1 MSISDITNYL
11 NIALIVLFVLV
22 LVTIALYFLRGL
34 ARGWRYGTYRVI
46 AFAIL
51 VTVAF
56 VTLSPLAEALGNW
69 DMTSFNLPT
78 IAYTIQNNNQTYNVS
93 ASFGTPYSV
102 IQTLVAETLKAY
114 DANLDPAEVQNYA
127 IALSKSLVMLLT
139 LFLDGVLLATL
150 GNLFVMLLWHIAFIH
165 TIPKDKRPEA
175 KKKGKLISAFEEVV
189 VGVVIGAMI
198 LFPLT
203 SMVNSLV
210 YGWDKTKDSQDQATV
225 SANNDTYKTVQAVV
239 DTYDNSIFSQL
250 FFAWTKN
257 DSGMSYD
264 MALTNFLTQGSY
276 NSATVGVIN
285 EMTSFASMG
294 SLLVKGGLLS
304 EKGFDQSKVPFFLV
318 SRYGPELLRSLGQSQ
333 LITGLLPYALD
344 VVENI
349 DQVANFL
356 KVGKGIDFSKFNYTA
371 TFSTLADL
379 YESLID
385 NDVLKTALVD
395 KEGNWGATADIVKAA
410 FDGSVSKPMHNLLA
424 ALDDGQLAVFDAV
437 IEAAVYVACCNS
449 AKEVAANPSD
459 YEGKITLLDFFPSL
473 TGHTDPSK
481 ETDVPDNYKS
491 IKWGQEIATIFDS
504 ASSIIKGDPSLLKT
518 LTEGLK
524 GSTYTINTDAL
535 TAGIF
540 GHLDAYASGLFGV
553 ASTSSGS
560 SSSGALAAEASTS
573 TPCLLDSSFVEN
585 AMPKFLTVMQDTLNT
600 NFGLTD
606 AAKKIDLTAVKTK
619 LSLTDTATLAE
630 RTSAMKGEFGKL
642 YSVIDAFVS
651 TSEGQAFLKD
661 TKGMPGLYFDPSGNF
676 VGIDKNLLSGLS
688 KGMALLD
695 KSALSSAILPK
706 LFKGFMEGDSS
717 PLKSLGLSNLNLNF
731 DIVDSEG
738 NPAVGASLASL
749 LDAFNA
755 NQNLISYL
763 LASGTEIN
771 ASNADSVVK
780 TLLSFKTDSTGT
792 QTQLASLLKALVG
805 NKIINS
811 GDNIKNLIEP
821 YLTKMGFSDFSKL
834 TIPTGDDLSV
844 EMDHFVGVLQAISS
858 ENALGLLMNAQ
869 SMNTTELLNALKK
882 ISFTDIF
889 TAVNDSTIVK
899 SILGSFLDASILP
912 QLKDIM
918 GQDEITKY
926 SLGFKNVS
934 DWSNEGKA
942 LDALVSAAS
951 EFGDLA
957 NIDYLHSDP
966 DAVSGIVKALAGS
979 GIFQAVQSD
988 NSVKYVFPEFMADK
1002 LIAQFVKNQAST
1014 GKYFADPTASGT
1026 LTADNFTRFKADF
1039 TALSKSTDWTA
1050 AGGEADK
1057 IGAIVR
1063 YILRLDGFTTISATT
1078 DWRTVNRAN
1087 LQGLLNAVA
1096 NSDSFGPILTYHLFT
1111 NTIDAIGSSM
1121 SNLKTYSNLDY
1132 LLDTTGTSAER
1143 KAKRTTEVGYLYDM
1157 ISAAVD
1163 PGFGLLDS
1171 NGHLPTS
1178 SSNFKLANVSADFLV
1193 NPLLTSLSS
1202 SQVFN
1207 SLKTGASYT
1216 AFEEEYA
1223 QILVDNSLYSNKAA
1237 VESVI
1242 SSKFRTN
1249 EGKSDVGAWQGEISS
1264 LCTLLSDAKAL
1275 DLDLA
1280 ALDFNSLFSKSNSA
1294 ELNENN
1300 RVKVEES
1307 LKAYKNCLTL
1317 APSLPDLL
1325 KKAVGKV
1332 VDSMKSN
1339 GVSDADEYGLATA
1352 NFTYNGTDP
1361 YDDNE
1366 IHCLSYILED
1376 GLITDFNT
1384 VGIKDATSGS
1394 SVANLLENMAKS
1406 QIFNSVKTGG
1416 SETETTLEKT
1426 IQKVLLKSGYYGTAT
1441 DATVIAN
1448 VKTVVL
1454 EVKKGNYGWN
1464 GDDQHA
1470 GEIAKLEAV
1479 ASALPTDIN
1488 GDALDLNGFSLTNFF
1503 GNDETTQEQQRLK
1516 LKSFLD
1522 EVNASALLYPGLAGK
1537 INSAIASNN
1546 SSTISL
1552 SGANSY
1558 YNGYFSYHD
1567 AVTGAVIYH
1576 TTLGNSYT
1584 ADEIVILTRLFKD
1597 VSTLGNVDL
1606 SDIAK
1611 IDAAKVSALLK
1622 DMVQSRVFNSTADGT
1637 GQPVAQRVMSQALL
1651 AGGALDSTYF
1661 FAANPKD
1668 SAGTAAAYYTDS
1680 ASKASYL
1687 AKKYF
1692 SQDGT
1697 THLVSSTNL
1706 AYIDGDT
1713 GSIKSVIIAVQTGTI
1728 ATAVKN
1734 NDYASLS
1741 ESDLM
1746 TLLGAL
1752 NDCKLYEDCVPNL
1765 LGNAI
1770 TGSMASAITGVN
1782 LARANPYYIY
1792 YEPASGFVYGSSA
1805 IAYTYDGANKVT
1817 YTPINFENKYEGD
1830 ELATLASLITKL
1842 NDSSVTGLFQSSST
1856 TSFNYTNEQI
1866 QTIHDLLS
1874 LLSKSYVF
1882 NLGGPHGGNAVGS
1895 TPSALHV
1902 NDDLSVFEEAL
1913 FNFLDQSGL
1922 AELAYD
1928 KAYDYQI
1935 SGTYA
1940 PEIKLYTALKT
1951 FESDFGKD
1959 SSSPRN
1965 GNTLHSGV
1973 WQNEIDYLTVHT
1985 DGSNAIDG
1993 GLLYT
1998 LRNNS
2003 ETFALIQNGSISNLS
2018 NITTVSPDAIRVL
2031 LKAMNQVD
2039 LVHAAVPYT
2048 VASLIEDSLNFKTYS
2063 TLSFAATLN
2072 ASAFNTES
2080 LGNRGHFNAL
2090 TVTLSSEMPSGSYPT
2105 VYAYDSTATGATQ
2118 VQVGLKKDANGVNI
2132 GHTSGTL
2139 VYEFDMGE
2147 TYPYYFSIDAGAYT
2161 ITSITYSLNTS
2172 NYILSQQEFLADEGS
2187 GNTALDVIANFAQ
2200 SIYIDKGSGTM
2211 GYVDFS
2217 SSSDISTLF
2226 SNLTPSTSPTG
2237 AHLSS
2242 ILRYIGDPNGF
2253 YTRNFY
2259 TANAD
2264 YTPATSSSYDLASR
2278 DIVLRRM
2285 LSFSYN
2291 GTAIDLG
2298 KYFAEST
2305 NDPATFV
2312 GAKDIF
2318 TAAGYS
2324 PENEGDWFT
2333 NNLASLAAGEA
2344 LYANTPTTI
2353 SGLTVPPVHA
2363 YAEALASVSSGT
2375 TFYESSLEKSADNAA
2390 SGTSRLGRYLV
2401 SGQLQRFLNAATSYA
2416 FPDNVVAGTYLN
2428 FNNLASAPSSYLLLT
2443 NRKSLQPSDWTNPSF
2458 YDNDFALL
2466 GTTSLSST
2474 DGNPGLNIL
2483 HQYFKVTKLLNL
2495 TSVLSNLGQASY
2507 PLSTADKTALGDAY
2521 TYLDGY
2527 LTVGSAAA
2535 KRLVQTLYLST
2546 IYDDYLNRLYYHG
2559 VTLSSPSEVDFF
2571 LLPTVTHNLAS
2582 TLSSIPTA

>member
-1 MSISDITNYL
+1 MSISEVTNYL

-56 VTLSPLAEALGNW
+56 LALGPLADALGNW
-69 DMTSFNLPT
+69 DMTSFNLNPIT
-78 IAYTIQNNNQTYNVS
+78 YSIQNNTYEIS

-114 DANLDPAEVQNYA
+114 DANLDPTQVQNYA
-127 IALSKSLVMLLT
+127 IALSKSLMMLLT
-139 LFLDGVLLATL
+139 LFLDGILLATL

-189 VGVVIGAMI
+189 IGVVIGSMI

-210 YGWDKTKDSQDQATV
+210 YGWDKTKDNQDQATV
-225 SANNDTYKTVQAVV
+225 SANNDTYKSVQAVV
-239 DTYDNSIFSQL
+239 DTYDNSIFSQF

-257 DSGMSYD
+257 DAGMSYD
-264 MALTNFLTQGSY
+264 MALTNFLTQGTY
-276 NSATVGVIN
+276 DKATIGVIN

-304 EKGFDQSKVPFFLV
+304 EKGFDQSKVPFFLT
-318 SRYGPELLRSLGQSQ
+318 SRYAPELLRSLSQSK
-333 LITGLLPYALD
+333 LISGLLPYALD

-349 DQVANFL
+349 DKVAGFL
-356 KVGKGIDFSKFNYTA
+356 KVGKGIKFEQFNYSV
-371 TFSTLADL
+371 TFSTLADI
-379 YESLID
+379 YESLIE
-385 NDVLKTALVD
+385 NDVLKSALID
-395 KEGNWGATADIVKAA
+395 KEGNWGATSDIVKAA
-410 FDGSVSKPMHNLLA
+410 FDSTVSTPMHNLFA

-437 IEAAVYVACCNS
+437 MEAAVYVACCKS
-449 AKEVAANPSD
+449 AEEVAANPSD
-459 YEGKITLLDFFPSL
+459 YEGKITLMDFFPSL
-473 TGHTDPSK
+473 EGHTDPSK
-481 ETDVPDNYKS
+481 ETDVPENYKS
-491 IKWGQEIATIFDS
+491 IKWGQEIATVFDS
-504 ASSIIKGDPSLLKT
+504 ASSIIQKDPTLLTT
-518 LTEGLK
+518 LTEGLQ
-524 GSTYTINTDAL
+524 GTTYTINTDHL

-540 GHLDAYASGLFGV
+540 DHLDAYASGLFGV
-553 ASTSSGS
+553 TSS
-560 SSSGALAAEASTS
+560 SSSGALAAATSTS
-573 TPCLLDSSFVEN
+573 TSCLLDSSFVEN
-585 AMPKFLTVMQDTLNT
+585 AMPKFLSVMQDTLNT

-606 AAKKIDLTAVKTK
+606 ATKKIDLTAAKTK
-619 LSLTDTATLAE
+619 LSLTDDATLTE
-630 RTSAMKGEFGKL
+630 RTSAMKGEFSKL
-642 YSVIDAFVS
+642 YNVISAFVS
-651 TSEGQAFLKD
+651 TPEGKAFLKD

-676 VGIDKNLLSGLS
+676 VGIDSNLLTGLS
-688 KGMALLD
+688 KGMKLLD
-695 KSALSSAILPK
+695 QSTLSSAILPK

-717 PLKSLGLSNLNLNF
+717 PLKSLGLTNLNLNF
-731 DIVDSEG
+731 DIVDTEG
-738 NPAVGASLASL
+738 NPAVGASLAGL

-755 NQNLISYL
+755 NQDLVSYL
-763 LASGTEIN
+763 LASGAEIN

-780 TLLSFKTDSTGT
+780 RLLSFKDKSDTSG
-792 QTQLASLLKALVG
+792 QKTQLANLLKALVD

-811 GDNIKNLIEP
+811 GDNIKNLIEL

-834 TIPTGDDLSV
+834 VIPTGDDLSV

-858 ENALGLLMNAQ
+858 ENALGLLMNAK

-882 ISFTDIF
+882 ISFTNIF

-899 SILGSFLDASILP
+899 SILGSFLDTSILP
-912 QLKDIM
+912 QLSAIM
-918 GQDEITKY
+918 SSEEISKY

-934 DWSNEGKA
+934 DWANEGKA

-951 EFGDLA
+951 EFGDLS

-966 DAVSGIVKALAGS
+966 EAVSGIIKALAGS

-988 NSVKYVFPEFMADK
+988 NSVKYVFPDFMAGK
-1002 LIAQFVKNQAST
+1002 LITYFVNNQDST
-1014 GKYFADPTASGT
+1014 GKYFADSTATGT
-1026 LTADNFTRFKADF
+1026 LTADNFNRFKADF
-1039 TALSKSTDWTA
+1039 TALNSVNDWTA
-1050 AGGEADK
+1050 ADGEADK
-1057 IGAIVR
+1057 IGTIVR

-1078 DWRTVNRAN
+1078 DWRTINRAN

-1096 NSDSFGPILTYHLFT
+1096 DSDSFGPILTYHLFA

-1121 SNLKTYSNLDY
+1121 PDLKTYSNLDY
-1132 LLDTTGTSAER
+1132 LLDSTGTSAER
-1143 KAKRTTEVGYLYDM
+1143 KAKRTSEVGYLYDM

-1171 NGHLPTS
+1171 HGQLPTS

-1207 SLKTGASYT
+1207 SLKTNETYT

-1223 QILVDNSLYSNKAA
+1223 QILVDNSLYSDKAA
-1237 VESVI
+1237 VRSII

-1280 ALDFNSLFSKSNSA
+1280 ALDFNTLFSKNNSA

-1300 RVKVEES
+1300 RSKVEEA
-1307 LKAYKNCLTL
+1307 LKAYKNCKTL

-1325 KKAVGKV
+1325 KKAVVKV
-1332 VDSMKSN
+1332 VDQMKSD
-1339 GVSDADEYGLATA
+1339 GVSDADDYGLATA
-1352 NFTYNGTDP
+1352 NFTYSGTDP

-1376 GLITDFNT
+1376 GLITDFTNL
-1384 VGIKDATSGS
+1384 GIKDATSGS

-1406 QIFNSVKTGG
+1406 QIFNSVQKGG

-1426 IQKVLLKSGYYGTAT
+1426 MQKVLLKSGYYGTAT
-1441 DATVIAN
+1441 DATVITN

-1454 EVKKGNYGWN
+1454 EVKNTDYGWI
-1464 GDDQHA
+1464 GDE
-1470 GEIAKLEAV
+1470 GEVAKLEAV
-1479 ASALPTDIN
+1479 AAALPTDTAGN
-1488 GDALDLNGFSLTNFF
+1488 DLDLNAFSLTNFF
-1503 GNDETTQEQQRLK
+1503 GSDETTQEQQRAK
-1516 LKSFLD
+1516 LGTFLN
-1522 EVNASALLYPGLAGK
+1522 EVNFSGLLYPGLAQK
-1537 INSAIASNN
+1537 VDSAIASNN
-1546 SSTISL
+1546 TSTISL

-1567 AVTGAVIYH
+1567 ANNALVQHA
-1576 TTLGNSYT
+1576 TLGNAYST
-1584 ADEIVILTRLFKD
+1584 SEITILTHLFKD
-1597 VSTLGNVDL
+1597 VSGLGNVDL
-1606 SDIAK
+1606 NDIAK
-1611 IDAAKVSALLK
+1611 IDATKVTTLLK
-1622 DMVQSRVFNSTADGT
+1622 DMVQSRVFNTSADGT
-1637 GQPVAQRVMSQALL
+1637 SQPVAQKVMSQALL
-1651 AGGALDSTYF
+1651 AGGALDSTYY

-1668 SAGTAAAYYTDS
+1668 SAGVAAANYSDS

-1687 AKKYF
+1687 AKTYF
-1692 SQDGT
+1692 AQDAS
-1697 THLVSSTNL
+1697 THLVSATNL
-1706 AYIDGDT
+1706 AYIDGDS
-1713 GSIKSVIIAVQTGTI
+1713 GSIKSVILAVQKGTI

-1741 ESDLM
+1741 ESDLT

-1770 TGSMASAITGVN
+1770 TGTMASAINGVN

-1792 YEPASGFVYGSSA
+1792 YEPASGFVYGSST
-1805 IAYTYDGANKVT
+1805 ISYAYDSANKVT
-1817 YTPINFENKYEGD
+1817 YTPVNFENTFESD
-1830 ELATLASLITKL
+1830 ELATLATLITKL
-1842 NDSSVTGLFQSSST
+1842 NDSSVTSLFQSSST

-1866 QTIHDLLS
+1866 QTIHDLLG
-1874 LLSKSYVF
+1874 LLGKSYVF
-1882 NLGGPHGGNAVGS
+1882 NLGGPYGGNVEGS

-1902 NDDLSVFEEAL
+1902 NDDLSVFEQVL

-1922 AELAYD
+1922 AKLAYD
-1928 KAYDYQI
+1928 QAYDYQI
-1935 SGTYA
+1935 TGTYA
-1940 PEIKLYTALKT
+1940 PEAKLYAAIKT
-1951 FESDFGKD
+1951 FESDFGK
-1959 SSSPRN
+1959 SSALN
-1965 GNTLHSGV
+1965 GSTLHSGV
-1973 WQNEIDYLTVHT
+1973 WQDEIDYLTIHT
-1985 DGSNAIDG
+1985 DGANAIDG
-1993 GLLYT
+1993 GLLYA
-1998 LRNNS
+1998 LRNNT
-2003 ETFALIQNGSISNLS
+2003 EAFALIQNGSISNLS
-2018 NITTVSPDAIRVL
+2018 NLKTVSPTTIRVL

-2039 LVHAAVPYT
+2039 LVHTAVPYT
-2048 VASLIEDSLNFKTYS
+2048 VASLIEDSLNFKTFS
-2063 TLSFAATLN
+2063 TLSFTAAPN

-2080 LGNRGHFNAL
+2080 LGNRGRFNAL
-2090 TVTLSSEMPSGSYPT
+2090 KVTLSSEMASGTYPI
-2105 VYAYDSTATGATQ
+2105 VYAYDSTAAGATQ
-2118 VQVGLKKDANGVNI
+2118 VQVGLAKDDHGNDI
-2132 GHTSGTL
+2132 GHTAGTL

-2147 TYPYYFSIDAGAYT
+2147 THPYYFSVDAGAYT
-2161 ITSITYSLNTS
+2161 IASLTYSINTS
-2172 NYILSQQEFLADEGS
+2172 NYILRQQEFLSDDGS

-2217 SSSDISTLF
+2217 STSDISTLF
-2226 SNLTPSTSPTG
+2226 GSLTPSTSPTG
-2237 AHLSS
+2237 AHLSN

-2253 YTRNFY
+2253 YTRHY
-2259 TANAD
+2259 YMANAD
-2264 YTPATSSSYDLASR
+2264 YSPATSNSYDLASR

-2305 NDPATFV
+2305 NDPATFE
-2312 GAKDIF
+2312 GAKDVF
-2318 TAAGYS
+2318 TAPGYNA
-2324 PENEGDWFT
+2324 EIEGDWFT
-2333 NNLASLAAGEA
+2333 NNLASLAVDEA
-2344 LYANTPTTI
+2344 LYANASAIGALPAAP
-2353 SGLTVPPVHA
+2353 SVHA
-2363 YAEALASVSSGT
+2363 YAEALATLNGGST
-2375 TFYESSLEKSADNAA
+2375 LYESSLEKSADSAA
-2390 SGTSRLGRYLV
+2390 SGTSRLGRYLAA
-2401 SGQLQRFLNAATSYA
+2401 GQLQRFLNSAIAYA
-2416 FPDNVVAGTYLN
+2416 FPENVVVGTYLN
-2428 FNNLASAPSSYLLLT
+2428 FNNLTSAPNSYLLLT
-2443 NRKSLQPSDWTNPSF
+2443 NRKTLQPSDWVNPSF
-2458 YDNDFALL
+2458 YSNNFALL
-2466 GTTSLSST
+2466 GTTSLSSA

-2483 HQYFKVTKLLNL
+2483 HQYFQVTKLLNL
-2495 TSVLSNLGQASY
+2495 TSVASNPGQASY
-2507 PLSTADKTALGDAY
+2507 PLAAADKAAIGDAY

-2527 LTVGSAAA
+2527 LTVGNAAV

-2559 VTLSSPSEVDFF
+2559 ITLSSPNDVDFF
-2571 LLPTVTHNLAS
+2571 RLPSATDNLAS
-2582 TLSSIPTA
+2582 TLTNIPTA

>member
-1 MSISDITNYL
+1 MDISDITNYL
-11 NIALIVLFVLV
+11 NIALIILFVLV

-51 VTVAF
+51 VTIAF
-56 VTLSPLAEALGNW
+56 ATLTPLANALGNW
-69 DMTSFNLPT
+69 DMKSFNLPP
-78 IAYTIQNNNQTYNVS
+78 ISYTIPNDNQTYNIS

-102 IQTLVAETLKAY
+102 IQTLVGDTLKAF
-114 DANLDPAEVQNYA
+114 DSNLNPAGVQAYA
-127 IALSKSLVMLLT
+127 IALSQSLVMLLM
-139 LFLDGVLLATL
+139 LFIDGILLATL

-210 YGWDKTKDSQDQATV
+210 YGWDKTGDSQDQATV
-225 SANNDTYKTVQAVV
+225 SANNDTYKAVQAVV
-239 DTYDNSIFSQL
+239 DTYDNSLFSQL

-264 MALTNFLTQGSY
+264 MALTDFLTQGSY
-276 NSATVGVIN
+276 NDATVGVIN

-304 EKGFDQSKVPFFLV
+304 EKGFDQNKIPFFLV
-318 SRYGPELLRSLGQSQ
+318 SRYGPELLRSLGQSK

-349 DQVANFL
+349 GQVASFL
-356 KVGKGIDFSKFNYTA
+356 KVGKGIDFAKFNFNL
-371 TFSTLADL
+371 TFNTLADI
-379 YESLID
+379 YESLVD

-395 KEGNWGATADIVKAA
+395 KDGNWGATADIVKAA
-410 FDGSVSKPMHNLLA
+410 FDDSVSAPMHTLLA
-424 ALDDGQLAVFDAV
+424 ALDDDKLAVFDAV
-437 IEAAVYVACCNS
+437 IEAAVYVACCDS
-449 AKEVAANPSD
+449 AKGMENSSENED
-459 YEGKITLLDFFPSL
+459 EITLLDFFPSL
-473 TGHTDPSK
+473 ADHTDPSK
-481 ETDVPDNYKS
+481 ETDVPDNFKS
-491 IKWGQEIATIFDS
+491 IKWGQEIATVFDS
-504 ASSIIKGDPSLLKT
+504 VRSIVKKDPTLLTT
-518 LTEGLK
+518 LTEGLSDPA
-524 GSTYTINTDAL
+524 GYTINTDHL

-540 GHLDAYASGLFGV
+540 DHLDAYASGLFGV
-553 ASTSSGS
+553 TST
-560 SSSGALAAEASTS
+560 SSSGALAAETGTS
-573 TPCLLDSSFVEN
+573 APCLLDSSFVEN
-585 AMPKFLTVMQDTLNT
+585 AMPKFLTVIQDTLNT

-606 AAKKIDLTAVKTK
+606 AAKKIDLSAAKTK

-630 RTSAMKGEFGKL
+630 RTSAIKGEFGKL

-651 TSEGQAFLKD
+651 TKEGKAFLKD
-661 TKGMPGLYFDPSGNF
+661 TKGMPGLYFDPNGNF
-676 VGIDKNLLSGLS
+676 VGINKNLLGGLS

-695 KSALSSAILPK
+695 KSVLSSAILPK
-706 LFKGFMEGDSS
+706 LFKGLMEGDSS
-717 PLKSLGLSNLNLNF
+717 PLKSLGLNNLNLNF
-731 DIVDSEG
+731 DIVDTEG

-755 NQNLISYL
+755 NQDLISYL

-771 ASNADSVVK
+771 ASNADGVVK
-780 TLLSFKTDSTGT
+780 TLLSFKDKTDSTGE

-821 YLTKMGFSDFSKL
+821 YLTKMGFSDFAKL
-834 TIPTGDDLSV
+834 TIPTGDDLSI

-858 ENALGLLMNAQ
+858 ENALSLLMNAQ
-869 SMNTTELLNALKK
+869 SMDKTELLAALKK
-882 ISFTDIF
+882 ISFTNVF
-889 TAVNDSTIVK
+889 SAVNDSTIVK
-899 SILGSFLDASILP
+899 SILGSFLDTTILP
-912 QLKDIM
+912 QLTDIM
-918 GQDEITKY
+918 STDEINKY

-934 DWSNEGKA
+934 DWTNEGKA
-942 LDALVSAAS
+942 FDALVAAAS
-951 EFGDLA
+951 DFGDLS

-966 DAVSGIVKALAGS
+966 DAVSGIIKALAGS
-979 GIFQAVQSD
+979 GIFQATQDD
-988 NSVKYVFPEFMADK
+988 NSVKYVFPQFMADK
-1002 LIAQFVKNQAST
+1002 LTTYFVNNQDAA
-1014 GKYFADPTASGT
+1014 GQYFADSTAAGV
-1026 LTADNFTRFKADF
+1026 LTADNFTRFKTDF
-1039 TALSKSTDWTA
+1039 AALAKQSDWTA

-1057 IGAIVR
+1057 IATIVR
-1063 YILRLDGFTTISATT
+1063 YILRLDGFTTISAAT
-1078 DWRTVNRAN
+1078 DWRNVNRAN
-1087 LQGLLNAVA
+1087 LRGLLNAVA
-1096 NSDSFGPILTYHLFT
+1096 DSASFGPILTYHLYA
-1111 NTIDAIGSSM
+1111 NTIEAIGSSM
-1121 SNLKTYSNLDY
+1121 PNLKTYSNLDY
-1132 LLDTTGTSAER
+1132 LLDTARTSAER
-1143 KAKRTTEVGYLYDM
+1143 KTEVGYLYDM

-1171 NGHLPTS
+1171 NGQLPTS
-1178 SSNFKLANVSADFLV
+1178 SSNIKFANVSADFLV

-1207 SLKTGASYT
+1207 SLKTGMNYT

-1223 QILVDNSLYSNKAA
+1223 QILVDNSLYSDTAA
-1237 VESVI
+1237 VESII
-1242 SSKFRTN
+1242 SSNFRTN
-1249 EGKSDVGAWQGEISS
+1249 EGKSDVAAWQGEISH
-1264 LCTLLSDAKAL
+1264 LCTLLSDVKAL

-1280 ALDFNSLFSKSNSA
+1280 ALDFNLLFSKSNSA
-1294 ELNENN
+1294 ELNESN
-1300 RVKVEES
+1300 RAKVEES
-1307 LKAYKNCLTL
+1307 LKAYKNCQTL

-1325 KKAVGKV
+1325 KKAVVKV
-1332 VDSMKSN
+1332 VDSMKAS
-1339 GVSDADEYGLATA
+1339 GVTDADEYGLATA
-1352 NFTYNGTDP
+1352 NFTYSGSSP
-1361 YDDNE
+1361 YGDAE
-1366 IHCLSYILED
+1366 IHYLSFILED

-1384 VGIKDATSGS
+1384 IGIKDATSGS

-1406 QIFNSVKTGG
+1406 QIFNSVKMGG

-1441 DATVIAN
+1441 DATVIAD

-1454 EVKKGNYGWN
+1454 EVKKSDYGWN
-1464 GDDQHA
+1464 GDTENV

-1479 ASALPTDIN
+1479 ASALPTDTN
-1488 GDALDLNGFSLTNFF
+1488 GSALDLNGFSLTNFF
-1503 GNDETTQEQQRLK
+1503 GSDETTQEQQRIK
-1516 LKSFLD
+1516 LKDFLD

-1537 INSAIASNN
+1537 IDSAIASNN

-1567 AVTGAVIYH
+1567 SATGTIAYH
-1576 TTLGNSYT
+1576 TTLGNYYT
-1584 ADEIVILTRLFKD
+1584 ADEITVLTHLFED

-1611 IDAAKVSALLK
+1611 IDAAKVAALLK

-1651 AGGALDSTYF
+1651 AGGALDSTYY

-1668 SAGTAAAYYTDS
+1668 SAGKAAAYYSDS

-1692 SQDGT
+1692 TQDGI
-1697 THLVSSTNL
+1697 THLVSASNL
-1706 AYIDGDT
+1706 AYITGDT
-1713 GSIKSVIIAVQTGTI
+1713 GSIKSVILAVKTGTI

-1734 NDYASLS
+1734 NDYTSLS
-1741 ESDLM
+1741 EGDLT

-1765 LGNAI
+1765 LANAI
-1770 TGSMASAITGVN
+1770 SGSMASAINGVN

-1792 YEPASGFVYGSSA
+1792 YEPASGFVYGSDA
-1805 IAYTYDGANKVT
+1805 IVYAYDSANKVT
-1817 YTPINFENKYEGD
+1817 YTPVNFENTFESD
-1830 ELATLASLITKL
+1830 ELATLATLITKL
-1842 NDSSVTGLFQSSST
+1842 NDSSVTSLFQSSST

-1866 QTIHDLLS
+1866 QTIHDLLG
-1874 LLSKSYVF
+1874 LLGKSYVF
-1882 NLGGPHGGNAVGS
+1882 NLGGPYGGNVEGS

-1902 NDDLSVFEEAL
+1902 SDDLSVFEQVL

-1922 AELAYD
+1922 AKLAYD
-1928 KAYDYQI
+1928 QAYDYQI
-1935 SGTYA
+1935 TGTYA
-1940 PEIKLYTALKT
+1940 PEAKLYAAIKT
-1951 FESDFGKD
+1951 FESDFGK
-1959 SSSPRN
+1959 SSALN
-1965 GNTLHSGV
+1965 GSTLHSGV
-1973 WQNEIDYLTVHT
+1973 WQDEIDYLTIHT
-1985 DGSNAIDG
+1985 DGANAIDG
-1993 GLLYT
+1993 GLLYA
-1998 LRNNS
+1998 LRNNT
-2003 ETFALIQNGSISNLS
+2003 EAFALIQNGSISNLS
-2018 NITTVSPDAIRVL
+2018 NLKTVSPTTIRVL

-2039 LVHAAVPYT
+2039 LVHTAVPYT
-2048 VASLIEDSLNFKTYS
+2048 VASLIEDSLNFKTFS
-2063 TLSFAATLN
+2063 TLSFAAAPN

-2080 LGNRGHFNAL
+2080 LGNRGRFNAL
-2090 TVTLSSEMPSGSYPT
+2090 KVTLSSEMASGTYPI
-2105 VYAYDSTATGATQ
+2105 VYAYDSTAAGATQ
-2118 VQVGLKKDANGVNI
+2118 VQVGLAKDDHGNDI
-2132 GHTSGTL
+2132 GHTAGTL

-2147 TYPYYFSIDAGAYT
+2147 THPYYFSVDAGAYT
-2161 ITSITYSLNTS
+2161 IASLTYSINTS
-2172 NYILSQQEFLADEGS
+2172 NYILRQQEFLSDDGS

-2217 SSSDISTLF
+2217 STSDISTLF
-2226 SNLTPSTSPTG
+2226 GSLTPSTSPTG

-2253 YTRNFY
+2253 YTRHY
-2259 TANAD
+2259 YMANAD
-2264 YTPATSSSYDLASR
+2264 YSPATSNSYDLASR

-2298 KYFAEST
+2298 KYFGEST
-2305 NDPATFV
+2305 NDPATFE

-2318 TAAGYS
+2318 TAPGYNA
-2324 PENEGDWFT
+2324 ENEGDWFT
-2333 NNLASLAAGEA
+2333 NNLASLAVDEA
-2344 LYANTPTTI
+2344 LYANASAIGALPAAP
-2353 SGLTVPPVHA
+2353 SVHA
-2363 YAEALASVSSGT
+2363 YAEALATLNGGST
-2375 TFYESSLEKSADNAA
+2375 LYESSLEKSADSAA
-2390 SGTSRLGRYLV
+2390 SGTSRLGRYLAA
-2401 SGQLQRFLNAATSYA
+2401 GQLQRFLNSAIAYA
-2416 FPDNVVAGTYLN
+2416 FPENVVVGTYLN
-2428 FNNLASAPSSYLLLT
+2428 FNNLTSAPNSYLLLT
-2443 NRKSLQPSDWTNPSF
+2443 NRKTLQPSDWVNPSF
-2458 YDNDFALL
+2458 YSNNFALL
-2466 GTTSLSST
+2466 GTTSLSSA

-2483 HQYFKVTKLLNL
+2483 HQYFQVTKLLNL
-2495 TSVLSNLGQASY
+2495 TSVASNPGQASY
-2507 PLSTADKTALGDAY
+2507 PLAAADKAAIGDAY

-2527 LTVGSAAA
+2527 LTVGNAAV

-2559 VTLSSPSEVDFF
+2559 ITLSSPNDVDFF
-2571 LLPTVTHNLAS
+2571 RLPSATDNLAS
-2582 TLSSIPTA
+2582 TLTSIPTA